1 MSRGFPN
8 LKMINAKT
16 VRGWW
21 DWLVEA
27 QCGCCHVEYA
37 RDDRHAY
44 SVCMGWHDCGLE
56 GWKIAWKIG
65 RQSHRNIMQCD
76 LDVDFDMPYVE
87 ETGDVDDTLV
97 VLGSP
102 TEVKDNET
110 ISVLRSPRIKWGE
123 VAKDMKR
130 EARRIAKD
138 WLGKVGKQ

>member
-16 VRGWW
+16 VRDWW

-27 QCGCCHVEYA
+27 QCGCCRVEYA
-37 RDDRHAY
+37 RDDHHAY

-56 GWKIAWKIG
+56 GWKIAWKIW
-65 RQSHRNIMQCD
+65 RQSR
-76 LDVDFDMPYVE
+76 YVE
-87 ETGDVDDTLV
+87 ETGDVDGTLV

-110 ISVLRSPRIKWGE
+110 ISVLKSPRIKWGE

-130 EARRIAKD
+130 EARRIAKY